1 MNNYDSFNSDE
12 SLTQLGKQLVDL
24 PIEPRL
30 GKSILAAIALRCL
43 DPVLTIV
50 CALSYRDPFIIPTT
64 DRERINL
71 RELKRGFFSLDCD
84 SDHVTLVKAYREWQS
99 NNQDQFG
106 GHSRSNQYSQRQKEP
121 KDYLSF
127 PTMAYIKNLRH
138 QLLGQLR
145 SAGFIKMKGNN
156 WNSINEININ
166 SDKWSVVKV

>member
-1 MNNYDSFNSDE
+1 M
-12 SLTQLGKQLVDL
+12 
-24 PIEPRL
+24 
-30 GKSILAAIALRCL
+30 
-43 DPVLTIV
+43 
-50 CALSYRDPFIIPTT
+50 
-64 DRERINL
+64 

-127 PTMAYIKNLRH
+127 PTMAYIKNLRFVCLFVCLQIILFVYKFRH